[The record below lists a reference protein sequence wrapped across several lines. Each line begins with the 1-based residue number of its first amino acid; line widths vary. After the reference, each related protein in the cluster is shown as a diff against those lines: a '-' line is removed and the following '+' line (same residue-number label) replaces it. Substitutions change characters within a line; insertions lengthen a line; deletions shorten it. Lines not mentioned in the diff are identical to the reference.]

1 MRKRKKMI
9 TVAICDDSKKIRESM
24 RKSLEEYAVEKQE
37 DIHICVFCNG
47 EELVEQYN
55 EHCDLMFLDIKM
67 PGMNGIEAAQR
78 IRMVDKKVKIIFLT
92 SLIEYAIEGYSVNAT
107 NYILKP
113 MGKHR
118 LFMEIDRCLE
128 EMKEQEEPF
137 LVIHNDKGDYK
148 ILIKEIRYIE
158 TCNRNILIHTK
169 EEAHICYWKLGEM
182 EKRIGKYGFVRN
194 HASYL
199 VNLCHVE
206 HVEKLEIKVTGD
218 KRIPLS
224 KGKKKDFMEQLAEYW
239 GNHI

>member
-1 MRKRKKMI
+1 MI
-9 TVAICDDSKKIRESM
+9 TVAICDDSKRIRESM
-24 RKSLEEYAVEKQE
+24 RKSLEEYIVEKQE
-37 DIHICVFCNG
+37 DIRIRVFCNG

-55 EHCDLMFLDIKM
+55 EHYDLMFLDIKM
-67 PGMNGIEAAQR
+67 PGMNGIETAQR
-78 IRMVDKKVKIIFLT
+78 IRMIDKKVKIIFLT
-92 SLIEYAIEGYSVNAT
+92 SLIEYALEGYSVNAT

-113 MGKHR
+113 MEKKR
-118 LFMEIDRCLE
+118 LFMEMDRCLE

-148 ILIKEIRYIE
+148 LLLKEITYME

-169 EEAHICYWKLGEM
+169 EKAHICYWKLSEM
-182 EKRIGKYGFVRN
+182 ERRIGKYGFVRN
-194 HASYL
+194 HVSYL

-206 HVEKLEIKVTGD
+206 HVEKLEIKVTGGN
-218 KRIPLS
+218 KIPIS